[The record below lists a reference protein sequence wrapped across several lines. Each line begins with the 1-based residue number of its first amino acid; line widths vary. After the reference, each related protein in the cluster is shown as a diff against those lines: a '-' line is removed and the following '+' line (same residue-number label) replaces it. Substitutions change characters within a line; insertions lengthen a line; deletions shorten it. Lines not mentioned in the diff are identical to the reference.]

1 MRDLPP
7 FDAAEVSKA
16 VFTYYRWHGWT
27 LDERNVEA
35 RMRLAQRLADR
46 FAANPASIPIA
57 DLRAKAVPQWAAEQ
71 VAATDDWLRSLQCT
85 PPLWLRAKRGQAP
98 ALAKK

>member
-1 MRDLPP
+1 MISDIYQVVAEVIRSASRHKPADSALREVLKRKRDLPP

-35 RMRLAQRLADR
+35 RMRLVAIATCARHIIGSC
-46 FAANPASIPIA
+46 ASTRPFG
-57 DLRAKAVPQWAAEQ
+57 
-71 VAATDDWLRSLQCT
+71 RSMNT
-85 PPLWLRAKRGQAP
+85 
-98 ALAKK
+98 